1 MLSSGRPYIESAAWL
16 GIAPSVCIALTL
28 LSAAGAQIL
37 NGISFDI
44 APGEVLALVGESGS
58 GKTMAGRA
66 VMRPLPA
73 QVHQTGG
80 TIALAGSD
88 IAILSERGMR
98 GMRGLR
104 GQVAGMVI
112 QEPMVSINPAMTV
125 GAQLR
130 EGLMLH
136 EKLTAQAARERAV
149 AMLRR
154 VQIADPENCMAS
166 YPHAF
171 SGGMRQRIMLASVML
186 LKPRLLIA
194 DEPTTALDALSQ
206 REVMQ
211 IMADF
216 TRTSGTA
223 VLLVTHDLQLVAHYA
238 DSVLVLGR
246 GSQVESGPVE
256 DVLRNPRE
264 AATRSVIDALPK
276 RDDNR
281 PPVPDAPPII
291 EARNVSVGYPG
302 NHRLFSRTAAKLAV
316 DQVSLAIRPG
326 EVVAVV
332 GGSGSGKTTLGSA
345 SLPTQQY
352 ENADICTSG
361 YVSFGTKLNNF
372 ET

>member
-1 MLSSGRPYIESAAWL
+1 MRTGTGAPGGSAWQAPSIDDFAAGANFAFRKWGFGRRYPPQPAASGDVRPCPPPRLTATLPLRRLRGCDGSSPTCSLCSAQNRVVFPNCEVWEAYQQGEGHPWGNMLSSGRPYIESAAWL

-44 APGEVLALVGESGS
+44 VPGEVLALVGESGS

-88 IAILSERGMR
+88 IAIPSER

-104 GQVAGMVI
+104 GQVARMVF

-166 YPHAF
+166 YP
-171 SGGMRQRIMLASVML
+171 
-186 LKPRLLIA
+186 
-194 DEPTTALDALSQ
+194 
-206 REVMQ
+206 
-211 IMADF
+211 
-216 TRTSGTA
+216 
-223 VLLVTHDLQLVAHYA
+223 
-238 DSVLVLGR
+238 
-246 GSQVESGPVE
+246 
-256 DVLRNPRE
+256 
-264 AATRSVIDALPK
+264 TRS
-276 RDDNR
+276 R
-281 PPVPDAPPII
+281 
-291 EARNVSVGYPG
+291 
-302 NHRLFSRTAAKLAV
+302 AACAN
-316 DQVSLAIRPG
+316 
-326 EVVAVV
+326 
-332 GGSGSGKTTLGSA
+332 A
-345 SLPTQQY
+345 SCWPR
-352 ENADICTSG
+352 
-361 YVSFGTKLNNF
+361 
-372 ET
+372 